1 LPPGAGTTAVR
12 GIVYFD
18 NAGVGGPL
26 LVTLVYA
33 VIGAAALLAV
43 SRWRTHAPETAHG
56 SV

>member
-1 LPPGAGTTAVR
+1 VR